1 MKDDE
6 DEVLVS
12 MEQQDTRELET
23 KGGGELHGIG
33 FTITKVTACTQLAEM
48 HTSIFHL
55 RIVNFTWTNW
65 YPVIFKKYTCI
76 IPHPFPLQIVDGH

>member
-48 HTSIFHL
+48 HVYFISGLLISPG
-55 RIVNFTWTNW
+55 RID
-65 YPVIFKKYTCI
+65 I
-76 IPHPFPLQIVDGH
+76 L

>member
-48 HTSIFHL
+48 HVSFISGL
-55 RIVNFTWTNW
+55 LISPGRID
-65 YPVIFKKYTCI
+65 I
-76 IPHPFPLQIVDGH
+76 L